1 MYLNCLSP
9 NLLPCLPHFVTEK
22 LAHDGRAALS
32 CQIRL
37 VGDSDWGEEGGG
49 GTAQRCG
56 SEGTTALP
64 APELGFGV
72 GGGGGAG
79 VMGGAGGGKVSEKN
93 PKVAGGQRRSRGRR
107 RPRGTWRLPRP
118 DVHLVTLFVNVAC
131 LWF

>member
-72 GGGGGAG
+72 GGGGAG

>member
-22 LAHDGRAALS
+22 LAHDCRAALS

-49 GTAQRCG
+49 GTARRCG
-56 SEGTTALP
+56 SEDTAALP

-72 GGGGGAG
+72 GGGGRWSHG
-79 VMGGAGGGKVSEKN
+79 
-93 PKVAGGQRRSRGRR
+93 RGRR
-107 RPRGTWRLPRP
+107 GQGVGEEPEGGRRAEAKPGTKKATW
-118 DVHLVTLFVNVAC
+118 DVAPPATGRALGYSFC
-131 LWF
+131 